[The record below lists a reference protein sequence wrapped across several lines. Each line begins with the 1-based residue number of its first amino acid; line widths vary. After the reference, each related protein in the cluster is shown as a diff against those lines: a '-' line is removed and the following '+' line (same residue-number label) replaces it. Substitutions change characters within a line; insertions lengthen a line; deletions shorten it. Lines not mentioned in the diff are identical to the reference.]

1 MLVGNKVLV
10 QYNKLN
16 QKYNQKYFE
25 AVLKSKEDN
34 GTWTVIWICHGKYYG
49 TITTGVKED
58 AIIEIFD
65 EQRTAFLANI
75 KKLNKK
81 VSDLQQQVSDLNK
94 QLGENFS
101 LKILPFMANVRL
113 QGTESRNLLDAIHG
127 NQLLNVDSIPAV
139 DTSVELSSVDL
150 TSIVLEDP

>member
-16 QKYNQKYFE
+16 DKWFE
-25 AVLKSKEDN
+25 AVLKSKQDN
-34 GTWTVIWICHGKYYG
+34 GTWTVIWLCNGKYYG
-49 TITTGVKED
+49 TITDGVREEN
-58 AIIEIFD
+58 IIICCCRD
-65 EQRTAFLANI
+65 KIT
-75 KKLNKK
+75 KKLEKK
-81 VSDLQQQVSDLNK
+81 LEDLQQQVSELTK